1 MFSEE
6 DGNDPAPRE
15 KLVTKEGRIQRTSG
29 GWRGDSDRNKN
40 ASFIIKSREAEI
52 AGKVQI
58 CW

>member
-29 GWRGDSDRNKN
+29 GVEG
-40 ASFIIKSREAEI
+40 
-52 AGKVQI
+52 
-58 CW
+58 